1 MFVQRSVAVVL
12 LCAAVFLAASP
23 LMAQAQSSGPRA
35 ELGPQVNEPH
45 PDYGAINGKRYVN
58 GYFGFSYA
66 YPEGFEGNAAQ
77 SGSSTATLMY
87 NLFTANPPSAGGSDM
102 RFISI
107 TCDTIKASDSPKA
120 FTDAMVKTFAA
131 AFDVLHA
138 DKHYTFAGRQFYRVD
153 MVSKPAP
160 GSPKIYQTQVFTMLP
175 NYAVSFSFMAANPN
189 DVETLIHSMESIN
202 FVQAERPASAPLNA
216 ARTPQSK

>member
-12 LCAAVFLAASP
+12 LCAAVFMAASP

-45 PDYGAINGKRYVN
+45 PDYGTINGKRYVN

-87 NLFTANPPSAGGSDM
+87 NLFTANPPSVGGSDM

-120 FTDAMVKTFAA
+120 FTDGIVKTFAA
-131 AFDVLHA
+131 GFDLLHA
-138 DKHYTFAGRQFYRVD
+138 DKHYTFGGRQFYRVD

-189 DVETLIHSMESIN
+189 DVETLVHSMESIN
-202 FVQAERPASAPLNA
+202 FVQVERPASAPLNA